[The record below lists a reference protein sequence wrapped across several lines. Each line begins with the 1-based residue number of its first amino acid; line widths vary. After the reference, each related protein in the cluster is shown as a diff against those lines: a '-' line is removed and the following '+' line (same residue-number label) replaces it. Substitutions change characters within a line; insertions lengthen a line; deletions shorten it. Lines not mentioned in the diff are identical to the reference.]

1 MRTDLKCHY
10 VQWRIQDFPEV
21 GGANPP
27 GSAPTYDLTKF
38 SKNCMKL
45 KEFGP
50 PRGWERVLALPL
62 RSATDVDRVL
72 GDSMR
77 MSFSVIFFQ
86 VGDYILTPDICV
98 ERKSLSDL
106 IGSLNSG
113 RLYNQSVAMCR
124 TYKQPVL
131 LIEFDANKPFA
142 LQVSSQ
148 NPNGLFRQNLCGKR
162 TRTGTRMRHYILCQT
177 FTLQLLWEN
186 GSYTLTL
193 YQSQFQFQSRS
204 HISFV

>member
-1 MRTDLKCHY
+1 
-10 VQWRIQDFPEV
+10 
-21 GGANPP
+21 
-27 GSAPTYDLTKF
+27 
-38 SKNCMKL
+38 
-45 KEFGP
+45 
-50 PRGWERVLALPL
+50 
-62 RSATDVDRVL
+62 
-72 GDSMR
+72 MR
-77 MSFSVIFFQ
+77 MSFSVILFQ

-148 NPNGLFRQNLCGKR
+148 NPNGFFRQNLCGKR
-162 TRTGTRMRHYILCQT
+162 TRTGTRMGHYILCQT

-193 YQSQFQFQSRS
+193 YQFQFQSRS
-204 HISFV
+204 HISVVWLDHHFLEITHSVKSYSWWKTFFFKMSPQLGSVTKFQRDFQRIMHSSRAFV